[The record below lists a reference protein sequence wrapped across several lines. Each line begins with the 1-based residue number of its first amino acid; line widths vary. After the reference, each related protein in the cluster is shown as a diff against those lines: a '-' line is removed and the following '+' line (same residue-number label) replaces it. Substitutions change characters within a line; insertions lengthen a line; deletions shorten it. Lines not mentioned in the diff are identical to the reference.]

1 MLMPTNNTT
10 YDLRRILQHNLRTL
24 RKHRGLSQQQLAET
38 VDLSLAYIGSLE
50 IAIKSPSF
58 DSLCS
63 IANALGVEVFQLL
76 LPPERADSRI
86 QAFGEELE
94 SEFAKLVKQVQKYY

>member
-1 MLMPTNNTT
+1 MPTNNTT
-10 YDLRRILQHNLRTL
+10 TELRKILQHNLRTL

-38 VDLSLAYIGSLE
+38 ADLSLAYIGSLE

-76 LPPERADSRI
+76 LPPERSNSQI

-94 SEFAKLVKQVQKYY
+94 SEFSKLVRQIQQHY